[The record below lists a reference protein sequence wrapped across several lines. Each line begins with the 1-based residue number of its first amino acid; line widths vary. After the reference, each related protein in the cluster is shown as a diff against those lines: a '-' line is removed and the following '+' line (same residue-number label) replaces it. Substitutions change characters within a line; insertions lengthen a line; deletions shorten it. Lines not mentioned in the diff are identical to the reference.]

1 MIAPVEFSGSQPT
14 EPARGSPSG
23 RAKQQP
29 AELLRVTVIADCLLA
44 WRQTRFSVID
54 ARERAVVP
62 LRSRRLQAPD
72 HRSVRENGIR
82 LSLRANER
90 GKEEV
95 TKTAERQDKVGSD
108 EGAAPQGDLYG
119 KLADIRRA
127 LFADTTLDGAEHALD
142 AVGEALDLVWVWW
155 TPDAARPYHCP
166 RAEVFSR
173 NRGWPSEIMQLWRE
187 NRLTLNSPFHIRARF
202 EHLPFVTR
210 PDTRAQSHGAA
221 GYSRL
226 NKLVAQLGITA
237 MLHVPVHLSKGQIG
251 LVNWGGAHP
260 PWELGAVLPEISA
273 ELLLIGHLFM
283 RNYNAELGQGK
294 SSSED
299 RQRLTPR
306 EWDCL
311 RMLAQGYREAE
322 VAELLNISKS
332 TLRFHIENVVRK
344 FDCKTRTQ
352 AIAIVAQLGLLGPI
366 GK

>member
-1 MIAPVEFSGSQPT
+1 MADIASHDRIDREDLPVSHSD
-14 EPARGSPSG
+14 
-23 RAKQQP
+23 
-29 AELLRVTVIADCLLA
+29 L
-44 WRQTRFSVID
+44 
-54 ARERAVVP
+54 
-62 LRSRRLQAPD
+62 
-72 HRSVRENGIR
+72 
-82 LSLRANER
+82 NE
-90 GKEEV
+90 G
-95 TKTAERQDKVGSD
+95 
-108 EGAAPQGDLYG
+108 
-119 KLADIRRA
+119 LADIRRT
-127 LFADTTLDGAEHALD
+127 LFADPSLDGAERALD
-142 AVGEALDLVWVWW
+142 AIGDLLSLERVWW

-166 RAEVFSR
+166 RAEAFSR
-173 NRGWPSEIMQLWRE
+173 DRGWPPEIMSLWRE

-210 PDTRAQSHGAA
+210 PDMRVQSHGAA

-226 NKLVAQLGITA
+226 NRLVAKLGVTA

-251 LVNWGGAHP
+251 LVNWGGARP
-260 PWELGAVLPEISA
+260 PRELSAALPEMSA

-283 RNYNAELGQGK
+283 RNYNAELGPGK
-294 SSSED
+294 SSAED

-322 VAELLNISKS
+322 VAELLSISKS

-344 FDCKTRTQ
+344 FECKTRTQ